1 MIDYQEFCDRFWIA
15 ANRETMRMSGRS
27 ESRYS
32 GSSATVD
39 SDSDSDSDEGS
50 LEQQQI
56 NSDRLSFARFA
67 R

>member
-27 ESRYS
+27 ESRHS
-32 GSSATVD
+32 GSSAAVD

>member
-27 ESRYS
+27 ESRHS
-32 GSSATVD
+32 GSSAAV
-39 SDSDSDSDEGS
+39 DSDSDEGS

>member
-27 ESRYS
+27 ESRHS
-32 GSSATVD
+32 GSSAAV
-39 SDSDSDSDEGS
+39 DSDSDEGS

-56 NSDRLSFARFA
+56 NSDRLSFARFT